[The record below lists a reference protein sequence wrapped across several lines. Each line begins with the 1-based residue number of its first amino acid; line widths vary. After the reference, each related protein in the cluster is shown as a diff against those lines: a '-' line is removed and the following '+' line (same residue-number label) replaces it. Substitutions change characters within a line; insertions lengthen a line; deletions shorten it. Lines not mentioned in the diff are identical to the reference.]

1 MMRLCGEPV
10 HPHHPRQCDMRCIYL
25 YTKLNTKY
33 ITFTYTMWPIVEFS
47 MDSPVSGPFYS
58 PQDAPDLASTY
69 ANGWPSSLPLGLSG
83 AENGWLE
90 DYPYLFDF
98 SGANCWTW
106 GGCINFANFIDIY
119 ISEIETSGNWSTT
132 KRSSVNCQS
141 SSPMGWPKNWKT
153 MKNWLWE
160 GGSMN
165 FWFAE
170 DVEGIFKRG
179 SESWKVFVTS
189 RLLGCEKIIE
199 SQIPFSVTWI
209 FKQRIQ
215 PVYLSK

>member
-119 ISEIETSGNWSTT
+119 IYIYRRSKLQEIEVQPNVPASI
-132 KRSSVNCQS
+132 VN
-141 SSPMGWPKNWKT
+141 PLHLWGDPKIGKLWKT
-153 MKNWLWE
+153 GFGK
-160 GGSMN
+160 GGVWT
-165 FWFAE
+165 F
-170 DVEGIFKRG
+170 G
-179 SESWKVFVTS
+179 
-189 RLLGCEKIIE
+189 LLKMLKEYSSGDQNRER
-199 SQIPFSVTWI
+199 SLSHHG
-209 FKQRIQ
+209 
-215 PVYLSK
+215 YLDARKS